1 MHQLL
6 YLCSKTVQHLCR
18 VGILAQLH
26 VAGVVVVIEGILVL
40 IAHVNVNVVTDV
52 AVLGEILIDA
62 PDMTF
67 LTIELDEFARHVEPS
82 VEFHGQ

>member
-52 AVLGEILIDA
+52 AVLGKVLIDA

-67 LTIELDEFARHVEPS
+67 HAVELDEFARHVEPS
-82 VEFHGQ
+82 VEFHG